1 MSGFKNFQYII
12 AEERRRAKL
21 TQEALAR
28 ILGVTPQAVSKW
40 ENGIGYPDVT
50 LFPDIARALNV
61 PIERLFGEERR
72 GVQEKDPPAEYAG
85 MPLICR
91 WKANLCYSSKQ
102 AVSID
107 EQNGKVEFAD
117 GSTADLSGGCVINCG
132 EGEVRIF
139 RAEQI
144 IWEDSGTNMDV
155 PFDASQIDSFEE
167 IKMSLGWPCTVKIC
181 TSDGSGRRI
190 LAQGSEEFIRALKV
204 NTSAGRLTVE
214 MSNHHGNIP
223 RSEMDGNRLTVYT
236 EFARGRS
243 LELSLNDV
251 GKCTV
256 EPDFDRAKISIN
268 GSGSVLAEVMGE
280 AGLHIN
286 GSGSIQLAAI
296 EGMADL
302 KINGSGDIQTK
313 RAGAAK
319 VHINGSGDITLGD
332 VAGPSEISIN
342 GSGDVGLNRS
352 NGTKIKINGSGDVGI
367 KHLSGSAE
375 AHIAGS
381 GDISCAGEIDTLKLR
396 IQGSGDFHGAELIVG
411 ESDIKTRDGSS
422 AEIHIGRIRGRSVEH
437 LANETVLRVGQR
449 G

>member
-1 MSGFKNFQYII
+1 MQDTCNAILLPFHTDISAIY
-12 AEERRRAKL
+12 RCTAK
-21 TQEALAR
+21 Q
-28 ILGVTPQAVSKW
+28 IYG
-40 ENGIGYPDVT
+40 
-50 LFPDIARALNV
+50 
-61 PIERLFGEERR
+61 
-72 GVQEKDPPAEYAG
+72 
-85 MPLICR
+85 CR
-91 WKANLCYSSKQ
+91 SSKQ

-117 GSTADLSGGCVINCG
+117 GSTADLSEGCVINCG

-181 TSDGSGRRI
+181 TPDGSGRRI
-190 LAQGSEEFIRALKV
+190 LAQGSEGFIRALKV
-204 NTSAGRLTVE
+204 NTSEGRLTVE
-214 MSNHHGNIP
+214 MSNHHGNIH
-223 RSEMDGNRLTVYT
+223 RSEMDGNRRTIYT
-236 EFARGRS
+236 EFTRGRS

-256 EPDFDRAKISIN
+256 EPDFDRAKIS
-268 GSGSVLAEVMGE
+268 
-280 AGLHIN
+280 IN

-332 VAGPSEISIN
+332 VQVPPRY
-342 GSGDVGLNRS
+342 LL
-352 NGTKIKINGSGDVGI
+352 T
-367 KHLSGSAE
+367 E
-375 AHIAGS
+375 A
-381 GDISCAGEIDTLKLR
+381 
-396 IQGSGDFHGAELIVG
+396 VM
-411 ESDIKTRDGSS
+411 SD
-422 AEIHIGRIRGRSVEH
+422 
-437 LANETVLRVGQR
+437 
-449 G
+449 